1 MQYFS
6 DKTKTYYKINT
17 SPDLIFLMMIIFLF
31 FMVCKK
37 GKLVFSNYQFFSLFN
52 AAKILVVSHICGGKT
67 RQSKEGVM
75 KTIKSLHLELHLLR
89 TDLYIMYIISNL
101 LIKSMINRSKNLRK
115 QNFRPKFSIFDIS
128 TSLWLPF

>member
-17 SPDLIFLMMIIFLF
+17 SPDLMIIFLF

-101 LIKSMINRSKNLRK
+101 LIKSMINRSKNGYLRK
-115 QNFRPKFSIFDIS
+115 QNFRPKFPIFDTQFSIRQ
-128 TSLWLPF
+128 PH